1 MSHFIRGYFDG
12 DGCVTINRGIGKK
25 GQQILKGI
33 NVIFTS
39 GSRDFLEGLCKKACS
54 VAKFY
59 DKKVYDC
66 RKHSRSYQL
75 KYPTPES
82 IKWFK
87 FLYSNNSSDLFLKRK
102 FDIFKKYFELR
113 SCRIDKKVASIL
125 NSYKQGGVAKKLT
138 R

>member
-1 MSHFIRGYFDG
+1 
-12 DGCVTINRGIGKK
+12 
-25 GQQILKGI
+25 
-33 NVIFTS
+33 
-39 GSRDFLEGLCKKACS
+39 

-102 FDIFKKYFELR
+102 FDILKN
-113 SCRIDKKVASIL
+113 IL
-125 NSYKQGGVAKKLT
+125 NYVLVELIKKWQAY
-138 R
+138 